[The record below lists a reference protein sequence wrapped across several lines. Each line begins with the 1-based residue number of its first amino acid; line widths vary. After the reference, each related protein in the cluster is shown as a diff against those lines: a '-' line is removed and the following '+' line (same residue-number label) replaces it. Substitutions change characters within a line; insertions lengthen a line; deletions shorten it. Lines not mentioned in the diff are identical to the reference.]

1 MGVQVWADTDD
12 CTGGLLTASMTDFLD
27 EYSKRP
33 VAIFSLNH
41 PHRAPTEDLLER
53 SILNQ
58 TLSLSGLYTLSSH
71 LSLVPLSVTSEWGS
85 TLTSQNKYRE
95 FADLC
100 YQDYNLY
107 SSSAILATAIDT
119 ATLPFRNKNGTL
131 TFSQLFDY
139 LTFNGRLPVSSCRI
153 KLPFATTTETLRH
166 ILGSL
171 NDFMDPLSPGIS
183 KLNTSE
189 PFTAQY
195 TVRGAFNPQAN
206 SLLSAY
212 AKGFGSRYMFMEST
226 TPVSVQAPFPDFFVE
241 KFKHEVNCITCLE
254 TGAGTGGALK
264 KLSIYFSRGSFVF

>member
-1 MGVQVWADTDD
+1 MNLPRTCWRGPFLTRPFPCLA
-12 CTGGLLTASMTDFLD
+12 CTRSRPTSLWCLSPLLPSGA
-27 EYSKRP
+27 
-33 VAIFSLNH
+33 
-41 PHRAPTEDLLER
+41 LLLLAKTN
-53 SILNQ
+53 I
-58 TLSLSGLYTLSSH
+58 
-71 LSLVPLSVTSEWGS
+71 
-85 TLTSQNKYRE
+85 
-95 FADLC
+95 
-100 YQDYNLY
+100 DYNLY